1 MDYLSKI
8 ILTSRLEAFTF
19 DLRAKLDEYKG
30 KYPNADIKP
39 LEAKLELMDETIEL
53 VHSLYERTARAEYN
67 NTQLLN
73 YADNLRE
80 STKQK

>member
-19 DLRAKLDEYKG
+19 DLRAKLDEYKD

-53 VHSLYERTARAEYN
+53 VHSLYERTAKAEYD

-73 YADNLRE
+73 YADNLRK
-80 STKQK
+80 STK